1 MVDYYGPTEATVFAT
16 CRIVDAEAHRRPASI
31 GTPIDGC
38 EAFILDADDR
48 PCHGDRPGELNL
60 AGVCLAREYLR
71 DPDMTA
77 RRFHYCRHCGAGS
90 IVPATR
96 PAGWP
101 TAACSSSV
109 GWTIR

>member
-1 MVDYYGPTEATVFAT
+1 EATVFAT

-60 AGVCLAREYLR
+60 AVMSGSRRYSR
-71 DPDMTA
+71 A
-77 RRFHYCRHCGAGS
+77 RRFHYS
-90 IVPATR
+90 
-96 PAGWP
+96 
-101 TAACSSSV
+101 
-109 GWTIR
+109 